1 MAGEHAGSTPPRQ
14 PGRGADILSLVT
26 SSAVR
31 RLITAC
37 TLVGVSAL
45 LVVAGAGAASAD
57 TPVPRPG
64 SWEPKPDV
72 DVLHAF
78 LLLGGIPL
86 LVFVVITLLY
96 VAPALARGENLG
108 VNALEPESQWLG
120 GPRKAAG
127 ELAEPDTE
135 DSKAGGAGGT
145 W

>member
-1 MAGEHAGSTPPRQ
+1 MTST
-14 PGRGADILSLVT
+14 
-26 SSAVR
+26 AVR
-31 RLITAC
+31 RLLAAC

-45 LVVAGAGAASAD
+45 LVVGGAGAASAD
-57 TPVPRPG
+57 TPVPQPG
-64 SWEPKPDV
+64 SWEPKPDI

-78 LLLGGIPL
+78 LVLGGIPL

-127 ELAEPDTE
+127 ELAEPDSE